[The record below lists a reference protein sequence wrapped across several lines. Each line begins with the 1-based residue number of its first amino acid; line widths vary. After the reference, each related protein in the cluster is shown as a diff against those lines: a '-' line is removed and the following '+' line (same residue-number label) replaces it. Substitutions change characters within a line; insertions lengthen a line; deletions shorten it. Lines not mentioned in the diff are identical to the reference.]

1 MSAETFRFPGSET
14 SVRSEPTTEQASC
27 CGAEEQTS
35 CCDSRDK
42 PTCCG
47 SAATASGGCGCR

>member
-1 MSAETFRFPGSET
+1 MSADTFRFPGSET
-14 SVRSEPTTEQASC
+14 AVRSEPTTDQPSC

-35 CCDSRDK
+35 CCDSGDK

-47 SAATASGGCGCR
+47 PVATAGGGCGCR